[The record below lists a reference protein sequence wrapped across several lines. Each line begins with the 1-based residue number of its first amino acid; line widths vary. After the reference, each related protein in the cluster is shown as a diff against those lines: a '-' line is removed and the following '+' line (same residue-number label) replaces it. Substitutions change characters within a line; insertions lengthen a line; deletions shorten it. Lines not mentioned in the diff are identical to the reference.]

1 MDFVNSGSTTSKKNP
16 SFFFYLDMLQMLHI
30 YIINALNDGNVAAVQ
45 YNIVQHI
52 FELNSKDDTDRFLNQ
67 IHKS

>member
-1 MDFVNSGSTTSKKNP
+1 
-16 SFFFYLDMLQMLHI
+16 MLQMLHI